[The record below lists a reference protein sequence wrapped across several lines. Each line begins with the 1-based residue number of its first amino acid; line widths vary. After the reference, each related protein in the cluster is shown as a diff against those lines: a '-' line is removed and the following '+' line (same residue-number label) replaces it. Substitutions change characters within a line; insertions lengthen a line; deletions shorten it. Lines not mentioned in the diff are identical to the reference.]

1 MRSSGDEGDITS
13 AADEGRFI
21 ETSATSAEGSEDSA
35 EQQSPLGEDGGL
47 KSSSAEGEPSQEG
60 KSVWQRLKGIGR
72 QQKHV
77 SRLPCPLHSDI
88 SILSFL

>member
-1 MRSSGDEGDITS
+1 MP
-13 AADEGRFI
+13 
-21 ETSATSAEGSEDSA
+21 AEGSEESA
-35 EQQSPLGEDGGL
+35 EQQGPLSEDGGL
-47 KSSSAEGEPSQEG
+47 KSSSAEGKPSLEG

-88 SILSFL
+88 STLSFL